1 MYMQLPVSHIL
12 TSMRIHLIGKAVR
25 Q

>member
-1 MYMQLPVSHIL
+1 MYMPLPVSHIL